1 MIIQELT
8 RQECFEALGRAR
20 LGRLGCAHENQPYVV
35 PVYVAFHA
43 PSCGGCYLYGFTTP
57 GQKVEWM
64 RANPMV
70 CFEWDEV
77 VDYNRWTSVIAFGQY
92 EELKTTP
99 EWEREL
105 LRAHD
110 LLQSYAMWW
119 QPGSAAFA
127 ASAHRDPSE
136 PFTPIFYR
144 IRIDRLTGHRASE
157 DRRELLPAVDARQ
170 SRHGLRGS
178 VRGLF
183 ARFSRGPSHQE
194 KSSCGNSY

>member
-1 MIIQELT
+1 MLIQEMT
-8 RQECFEALGRAR
+8 RDECLAFLSRAR
-20 LGRLGCAHENQPYVV
+20 LGRLGCAHENQPYIV

-43 PSCGGCYLYGFTTP
+43 TGYGGCYLYGFTTP

-77 VDYNRWTSVIAFGQY
+77 ADYNQWTSVIVFGQY

-105 LRAHD
+105 LHAHE
-110 LLQSYAMWW
+110 LLQRYAMWW

-127 ASAHRDPSE
+127 ASAHRDRSE

-144 IRIDRLTGHRASE
+144 IRIDRLTGHRATPDQFE
-157 DRRELLPAVDARQ
+157 RLHAGGAQPGP
-170 SRHGLRGS
+170 HGLRRT

-183 ARFSRGPSHQE
+183 PRLFSRKSAHQE
-194 KSSCGNSY
+194 KLS